1 MDRGYVK
8 NNFIDDD
15 INNSKEK
22 NQALDNLNRLKIEI
36 GDTTAVAELMVL
48 VSSFLSE
55 NEIPEEIRKEIVDTC
70 NQFDE
75 MIDVKIAKS
84 KLEECL
90 KKFEIETEENDKSI
104 DNYQSLSDDDV
115 VVEGPK
121 DDIFIDDLN
130 DSKID
135 NSKLFEVNN
144 DGTVQVNG
152 NFNDKNSMNFAI
164 MMTMSLLVANDSKI
178 KPNLDMKFIK
188 NDDKDKFKIIYGN
201 FPIINH
207 PDNRLNSELVSN
219 ITKLSN
225 TYKSQVNYMNLLEKT
240 SPEIKEAMVIIYN
253 YVLNREGSFQMAIRD
268 NGKKHDMAFGMD
280 DNYSDII
287 DAFNINGAYV
297 SYDSNERAIITVNET
312 LPGNQLLILN
322 TTHETLGFN
331 LEEEFN
337 TSLVSDNQYV
347 KKMDKKEAANVNFV
361 VLIILAIVETLIIAG
376 YFIFVGNK

>member
-75 MIDVKIAKS
+75 MIDAKIAKS

-225 TYKSQVNYMNLLEKT
+225 TYKSQVNYMDLLEKT

-322 TTHETLGFN
+322 TTHETLGVN

-347 KKMDKKEAANVNFV
+347 KKMDKTEAANVNFV

-376 YFIFVGNK
+376 YFIFLGNK

>member
-75 MIDVKIAKS
+75 MIDAKIAKS

-207 PDNRLNSELVSN
+207 PDNRLSSELVSN

-322 TTHETLGFN
+322 TTHETLGVN

-347 KKMDKKEAANVNFV
+347 KKMDKTEAANVNFV

-376 YFIFVGNK
+376 YFIFLGNK

>member
-376 YFIFVGNK
+376 YFIFLGNK